1 MYGHNQQYVLA
12 SHMAAQMVQQ
22 SHQAPVVQVKFALI
36 VSIKHQEW
44 DKLAP
49 LKTCLGQ
56 TLLLVGFC
64 NLIRVL
70 KVLHGTVL
78 GVNYARLPSDLGYE
92 YNTRLSLT

>member
-22 SHQAPVVQVKFALI
+22 SHQAPVVQVKSALI

-49 LKTCLGQ
+49 L
-56 TLLLVGFC
+56 
-64 NLIRVL
+64 RR
-70 KVLHGTVL
+70 
-78 GVNYARLPSDLGYE
+78 A
-92 YNTRLSLT
+92 